1 MKLLVR
7 GAPLVAGAATALVLG
22 SANIAAAAGPVGSL
36 GPSLGHGQGHA
47 VFVQTDN
54 PAGNQVIVLDA
65 HSDGRL
71 SEREVVSTG
80 GLGAQASGSVVD
92 HLASQ
97 GSLVF
102 DAARRLLLAVNA
114 GSGTLS
120 VLSANG
126 RNVSLQQVLNTGGEF
141 PDSVAV
147 YGNLVY
153 VLNAGG
159 TGSVTGYQ
167 IFGDHLFPLPRSSR
181 SLGLNNSNPPNFLQS
196 PGQVGFSADG
206 ADLLVTTKSSTNAVE
221 VFPVGPGGQL
231 SAAPTVTTD
240 GSNVPFSF
248 TFTPDNQLVLAEAG
262 PSALHTFSLAP
273 GGALASLTGSLGD
286 GQAALCWV
294 TAADGFY
301 YVANAGSNTLSAYAV
316 AASGTLS
323 LVGPTGVVAATDAG
337 PIDMA
342 ASASGPYLYGEAGG
356 AGAVDE
362 FQVNSDGS
370 LSPLGSVAG
379 LGAGIEGIATD

>member
-7 GAPLVAGAATALVLG
+7 GTAALAGAATALVLG
-22 SANIAAAAGPVGSL
+22 PTNLAFADGL
-36 GPSLGHGQGHA
+36 FGPSPAGHGQGHA

-54 PAGNQVIVLDA
+54 PAGNQVIVLA
-65 HSDGRL
+65 EHSDGRL

-102 DAARRLLLAVNA
+102 DAARRLLFAVNA

-120 VLSANG
+120 VLSVEG
-126 RNVSLQQVLNTGGEF
+126 RDVSLQQVLSTGGAF

-147 YGNLVY
+147 NGNLVY
-153 VLNAGG
+153 VLNAGLN
-159 TGSVTGYQ
+159 GSVTGYQ
-167 IFGDHLFPLPRSSR
+167 IFGNHLVPLPGPPT
-181 SLGLNNSNPPNFLQS
+181 SLGLNNTNPPNFLTS
-196 PGQVGFSADG
+196 PGQIGFSPDG
-206 ADLLVTTKSSTNAVE
+206 SELLVTTKNSTNSLD
-221 VFPVGPGGQL
+221 VFSIGAGGRL
-231 SAAPTVTTD
+231 SATPTVTAD

-248 TFTPDNQLVLAEAG
+248 TFTPGSQLVLAEAG
-262 PSALHTFSLAP
+262 PSALHTFSLVA
-273 GGALASLTGSLGD
+273 GGALSSLAGPVGD

-301 YVANAGSNTLSAYAV
+301 YVANAGSSDLSAYSVSAN
-316 AASGTLS
+316 GLPS
-323 LVGPTGVVAATDAG
+323 LVGTNGVVATTDAG

-342 ASASGPYLYGEAGG
+342 ASADGKYLYAEAGG

-362 FQVNSDGS
+362 FQVNVDGT

-379 LGAGIEGIATD
+379 LGAGIEGIAAE

>member
-1 MKLLVR
+1 
-7 GAPLVAGAATALVLG
+7 
-22 SANIAAAAGPVGSL
+22 
-36 GPSLGHGQGHA
+36 
-47 VFVQTDN
+47 
-54 PAGNQVIVLDA
+54 VLDE

-80 GLGAQASGSVVD
+80 GLGAQASGSAVD

-102 DAARRLLLAVNA
+102 DAARRLLFAVNA

-126 RNVSLQQVLNTGGEF
+126 RNVSLQQVVNTGGAF

-159 TGSVTGYQ
+159 PGSVTGYQ
-167 IFGDHLFPLPRSSR
+167 IFGDHLFPLPGSSR
-181 SLGLNNSNPPNFLQS
+181 SLGLSNSSPPNFLQS
-196 PGQVGFSADG
+196 PGQVGFSPNG
-206 ADLLVTTKSSTNAVE
+206 AELLVTTKSTTNSVD

-231 SAAPTVTTD
+231 SATPTMTAD
-240 GSNVPFSF
+240 ASNVPFSF
-248 TFTPDNQLVLAEAG
+248 TFTPHDQLVLAEAG

-273 GGALASLTGSLGD
+273 GGTLTSLSASVGD

-294 TAADGFY
+294 TLR
-301 YVANAGSNTLSAYAV
+301 T
-316 AASGTLS
+316 ASIT
-323 LVGPTGVVAATDAG
+323 
-337 PIDMA
+337 
-342 ASASGPYLYGEAGG
+342 
-356 AGAVDE
+356 
-362 FQVNSDGS
+362 
-370 LSPLGSVAG
+370 
-379 LGAGIEGIATD
+379 